1 MENENLEYKI
11 DGKKN
16 SLVRIIVMLVL
27 TVIMTVLAVDQFK
40 PAENKS
46 VMLGFVFIVM
56 AVIPAG
62 LLVYSLNRRFFFKIN
77 IGTDGFYVQT
87 NPINGKH
94 YSYAEIDNGFI
105 KTETPTK
112 ANQGADVRYYFVFTT
127 KNRETRKI
135 LFEPAVHEREIEIL
149 KERINTK

>member
-11 DGKKN
+11 DSKKN

-46 VMLGFVFIVM
+46 VMLGYVFIVM

>member
-1 MENENLEYKI
+1 MNNENFEYKI

-16 SLVRIIVMLVL
+16 SFARIITMLVL
-27 TVIMTVLAVDQFK
+27 AVIMAVLAIDQFK

-46 VMLGFVFIVM
+46 VMLGLVFTVM

-62 LLVYSLNRRFFFKIN
+62 LFVYSLNRRFFFKIN

-94 YSYAEIDNGFI
+94 YSYTEIDNSHI
-105 KTETPTK
+105 KTETPNN
-112 ANQGADVRYYFVFTT
+112 ASQGADVRYYFVFTT

-135 LFEPAVHEREIEIL
+135 LFEPAVHEQEIEIL
-149 KERINTK
+149 KERTNTK